1 MESKSAQ
8 RKSKYNKAGRLF
20 QRSRY
25 ERQQTDCEKISSKLA
40 DWMEAYRWR
49 LMMIDSDTL
58 RYYIDRELFMRIS
71 GEWIKFFIF
80 NLKESLDE

>member
-1 MESKSAQ
+1 
-8 RKSKYNKAGRLF
+8 
-20 QRSRY
+20 
-25 ERQQTDCEKISSKLA
+25 
-40 DWMEAYRWR
+40 
-49 LMMIDSDTL
+49 MIDSDTL